1 MLIPQYTIRWLL
13 TLTAACAVAF
23 SIFGL
28 AVQGSPWAQGVSIG
42 IVSLVVVLLIHAFL
56 FTLVWVVA
64 PLVPVFLSVV
74 FPSEVREY
82 LTAICR
88 SRWRQDV
95 PGQSPFVEGP
105 GPVSPAQQ
113 GTAASDKDHPL
124 PSDARE

>member
-42 IVSLVVVLLIHAFL
+42 IVSLVVVLSIHAFL

-64 PLVPVFLSVV
+64 PLVPVV

-95 PGQSPFVEGP
+95 RGQSPFVEGP
-105 GPVSPAQQ
+105 EPVSPAQQ
-113 GTAASDKDHPL
+113 GPAASDKDRPL
-124 PSDARE
+124 PTDARE